1 LGRAFS
7 SRMFGLPAQAQAPKV
22 DANGS
27 VSIRLENMPNIRVRT
42 STDGMFKD
50 VNVTRGGGMD
60 I

>member
-1 LGRAFS
+1 
-7 SRMFGLPAQAQAPKV
+7 MFGLPAQAQAPKV